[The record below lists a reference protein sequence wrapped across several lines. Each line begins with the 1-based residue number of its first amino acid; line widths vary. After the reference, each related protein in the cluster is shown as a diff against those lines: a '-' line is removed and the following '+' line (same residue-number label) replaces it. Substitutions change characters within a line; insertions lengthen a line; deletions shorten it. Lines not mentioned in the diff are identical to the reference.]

1 MRLVCCWAQRSRG
14 RRLRGRGRSWH
25 RRSPGHPVGRC
36 GRRGRLF
43 NIRASTKPTDRTGHI
58 STTARTESHSHSPE
72 RFDCHNSLATSLDI
86 WDAIC
91 EYVRNTRP
99 PRRSRSHAPNP
110 GGRMSTVTQLK
121 QSLSSL
127 SEASKRTAN
136 ALAQFDQQF
145 NQQSQSVQNIMQ
157 GSSQSKDKEVLAA
170 LQQASRAVKTAAE
183 DLNRAARVTGQYGQS
198 L

>member
-1 MRLVCCWAQRSRG
+1 
-14 RRLRGRGRSWH
+14 
-25 RRSPGHPVGRC
+25 
-36 GRRGRLF
+36 
-43 NIRASTKPTDRTGHI
+43 
-58 STTARTESHSHSPE
+58 
-72 RFDCHNSLATSLDI
+72 
-86 WDAIC
+86 
-91 EYVRNTRP
+91 
-99 PRRSRSHAPNP
+99 
-110 GGRMSTVTQLK
+110 MSTVTQLK